1 MVLVAGTTTAT
12 LARVAR
18 LSWLGVRVWMDMGLS
33 CSLGVA
39 AQVIALARAML
50 LIMDDISR

>member
-1 MVLVAGTTTAT
+1 
-12 LARVAR
+12 
-18 LSWLGVRVWMDMGLS
+18 MDMGLS